1 LTENN
6 ENVAERASNYALMS
20 ALYERQIGD
29 STAQGH
35 LNEAKKLDPNNV
47 DYSVQEDTH
56 VCRAR

>member
-1 LTENN
+1 MR
-6 ENVAERASNYALMS
+6 NVAERASNYALMS

-29 STAQGH
+29 ISTAQGH

-47 DYSVQEDTH
+47 DYSVQEGTH